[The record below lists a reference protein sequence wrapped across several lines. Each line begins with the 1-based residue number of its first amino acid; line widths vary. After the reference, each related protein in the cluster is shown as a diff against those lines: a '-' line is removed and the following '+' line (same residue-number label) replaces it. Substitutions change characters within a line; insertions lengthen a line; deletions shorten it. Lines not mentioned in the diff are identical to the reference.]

1 MSITPAL
8 SPSESWCVVYIHL
21 HTCTFG
27 YFEDFMAQH
36 LGTSQSSQNLRAS
49 YVYHPHRLPGSARST
64 SLLLPHSASFQ
75 SFGYGSR
82 ARSSGTWTT
91 SSGELGLLNNADE
104 VEDRDVFVQEYNRL
118 AKKHGVRPL
127 VTEDFEA
134 RHRGEVEGCPEKR
147 GWISRLLHPTRR
159 QDTSY
164 ASAAP
169 PLPQIRHK
177 RSVSELA
184 NIIHCKREA
193 PRIMEIQEMVRL
205 GGRSILY
212 LPQEYSPCYLI
223 LPTCIRAT
231 AQYLAQHVATRGLFR
246 VPGSSRVISA
256 LFDYYCHMDNSNA
269 KIAST
274 VRCAT
279 LPMHIQYS
287 THDVASTFKR
297 LLSVLPGGVLGSLS
311 LLDALIAI
319 HSQLNG
325 EPEYP
330 RTKQTKVRARLIA
343 LAIGTVRSQHRR
355 ELICAVF
362 GLLSLI
368 GRAAE
373 IAPREDED
381 SRPLPTGDLMG
392 YSALGI
398 VFGPLLVG
406 DLLDHYTM
414 KVATPAS
421 GMLLFPLSPTR
432 FRKDKRKSFHM
443 DSKGSGPPTVDRIL
457 VANDLTK
464 MLISNW
470 RDVVRQMKSLGT
482 HCQKDASTIDFLPDK
497 QETLHPAQAFNNEAP
512 KDFNEVNGDLDLP
525 RNSLQEPRPRLEPE
539 TPTRGP
545 KARRLKVVRRADS
558 QRLMRKMSVATLSPT
573 KEESL
578 GDDEYSDRQG
588 TRESVIERLQ
598 KLEKTGAQSRGG
610 GTEGGANCRA
620 NPNGQNFRDVDFVG
634 RGASCAASRAASSF
648 GVNESTG
655 KSPRVTSQ
663 VYLESIPP
671 RESSR
676 QASSHDNTRD
686 SLLKSVFPE
695 QIATPA
701 VDSNGRESSKVAP
714 DTQQP
719 QRGDTDGRQTSDI
732 PGPPKRSEGS
742 SMASA
747 STKLLSE
754 GGIRLVQASPVRAA
768 VRPKTDRGPEFVE
781 PVAASK
787 LKLFISHDQGVQCQ
801 ILTEP
806 ERRQSI
812 DSTPE
817 RFYPFPRMSQD
828 APPVT
833 FNKSLLLSNRPG
845 AKKPQKRPVL
855 LLGPRLSKSDEN
867 LTSQTCITL
876 QSPTTEST
884 EPQELAKKGSVR
896 AMAALFELQPGWRES
911 AANIADSR
919 ARSPRRSRH
928 SKSDSAWTQNLDPLA
943 DLIQD
948 DWRMNENNNLQDPSL
963 EGNTPEVS
971 DKDEFL
977 GLPDGDE
984 LKSVP
989 SLGTM
994 VPCPEQ
1000 PPIAQHLNLARP
1012 PSSSSPTVESKPF
1025 SAPETVSTLPLS
1037 RAGSATV
1044 LYSQIGKLQR
1054 QLNAKTEEAAQLR
1067 RQMDVQKDS
1076 DIGTLSEQLRQ
1087 AKRDVAAWKDRAEAA
1102 ERRVKVFE
1110 TFTEKL
1116 REIRDAIAETK
1127 LQKQAG
1133 IPAGVTPLGT
1143 GLGSAGARGGP
1154 DGESATAAA
1163 AAAAKVVES
1172 IRVMQQ
1178 SRDSREEDTWKD
1190 GSQKSVTSAIG
1201 LPKGQER
1208 RQGVARTQ
1216 DGADSQG
1223 SQGEGSVTGE
1233 EHSCECEGG
1242 LCLCELSSCS
1252 SFSRDGLGPFWV
1264 MLEELLRIEEEGRT
1278 GET

>member
-1 MSITPAL
+1 
-8 SPSESWCVVYIHL
+8 
-21 HTCTFG
+21 
-27 YFEDFMAQH
+27 MAQH

-49 YVYHPHRLPGSARST
+49 YAYHPHRLPGSARST

-164 ASAAP
+164 ASVAP
-169 PLPQIRHK
+169 PPPPPPPQIRHK

-231 AQYLAQHVATRGLFR
+231 AQYLAQNVATRGLFR
-246 VPGSSRVISA
+246 VPGSSKVISA

-406 DLLDHYTM
+406 DLLDQYTM
-414 KVATPAS
+414 KVAAPAS

-432 FRKDKRKSFHM
+432 FRKDRRKSFHM

-482 HCQKDASTIDFLPDK
+482 HCRKDASTIDFLPDK
-497 QETLHPAQAFNNEAP
+497 QETLHPAQAFNDEAP
-512 KDFNEVNGDLDLP
+512 KDFNEGNGGLDLP
-525 RNSLQEPRPRLEPE
+525 RNSSQEPKPRLEPG

-610 GTEGGANCRA
+610 GTEGGANCTS
-620 NPNGQNFRDVDFVG
+620 NPNGQNFRDVDFIG
-634 RGASCAASRAASSF
+634 RRTSCAASRAASSF

-676 QASSHDNTRD
+676 QASSHDDTRD
-686 SLLKSVFPE
+686 SLLKSILPE
-695 QIATPA
+695 QITTPA
-701 VDSNGRESSKVAP
+701 LDPDRRESSIVTP
-714 DTQQP
+714 DTQQAQQP
-719 QRGDTDGRQTSDI
+719 QRGDTNGRQASDI

-747 STKLLSE
+747 STKPLSE
-754 GGIRLVQASPVRAA
+754 GGIRLVQASPIRAA
-768 VRPKTDRGPEFVE
+768 VRPKTDRGPEYVE

-817 RFYPFPRMSQD
+817 RFYPFPRMSED

-833 FNKSLLLSNRPG
+833 FDKSLLLSNQPG

-855 LLGPRLSKSDEN
+855 LLGSRLSKSDEN

-948 DWRMNENNNLQDPSL
+948 DWRMNEDKNLQDPSL

-971 DKDEFL
+971 KKDDL
-977 GLPDGDE
+977 YGLSDGDE

-1012 PSSSSPTVESKPF
+1012 PSSSSPTVESKPY
-1025 SAPETVSTLPLS
+1025 SAPEMVSTLPLS

-1133 IPAGVTPLGT
+1133 IPVGVAPLGT
-1143 GLGSAGARGGP
+1143 GLGSAG
-1154 DGESATAAA
+1154 GESAAAA
-1163 AAAAKVVES
+1163 ATAAAAKVVES

-1178 SRDSREEDTWKD
+1178 SRDSREEDARKD
-1190 GSQKSVTSAIG
+1190 GSQESVTSAIG
-1201 LPKGQER
+1201 LPEAEGQER

-1223 SQGEGSVTGE
+1223 SQGSQGEGSVTGEE

-1242 LCLCELSSCS
+1242 LCLCELSSWS
-1252 SFSRDGLGPFWV
+1252 SYSRDGLGPFWV

>member
-1 MSITPAL
+1 
-8 SPSESWCVVYIHL
+8 
-21 HTCTFG
+21 
-27 YFEDFMAQH
+27 MAQH

-104 VEDRDVFVQEYNRL
+104 VEDRHVFVQEYNRL

-164 ASAAP
+164 APVAP
-169 PLPQIRHK
+169 PPPPQIRHK

-231 AQYLAQHVATRGLFR
+231 AQYLAQNVATRGLFR
-246 VPGSSRVISA
+246 VPGSSRIISA

-406 DLLDHYTM
+406 DLLDQYTM
-414 KVATPAS
+414 KVAPPAS

-432 FRKDKRKSFHM
+432 FRKDRRKSFHT
-443 DSKGSGPPTVDRIL
+443 DCKGSGGPPTVDRIL

-482 HCQKDASTIDFLPDK
+482 HCHKDASTIDFLPDK
-497 QETLHPAQAFNNEAP
+497 QETLRPAQAFNNEAP
-512 KDFNEVNGDLDLP
+512 KDFNEGNEGLDLP
-525 RNSLQEPRPRLEPE
+525 RNSSQEPKPRLEPG

-578 GDDEYSDRQG
+578 GDDEYSDRHG
-588 TRESVIERLQ
+588 TRESVIKRLQ
-598 KLEKTGAQSRGG
+598 KLEKTGDQSRGG

-620 NPNGQNFRDVDFVG
+620 KPNGQNFRDVDFVG
-634 RGASCAASRAASSF
+634 RRASCAASRVASSF

-676 QASSHDNTRD
+676 QASSHDDNRD
-686 SLLKSVFPE
+686 SLLKSVLPE
-695 QIATPA
+695 QITTPA
-701 VDSNGRESSKVAP
+701 VDSNRRESSIVAP
-714 DTQQP
+714 DTQQAQQA
-719 QRGDTDGRQTSDI
+719 QRGDTNGRQASDI
-732 PGPPKRSEGS
+732 SSPQKRSEGS
-742 SMASA
+742 SMAST
-747 STKLLSE
+747 STKPLSE
-754 GGIRLVQASPVRAA
+754 GGIRLVQASPVRAPVGAA
-768 VRPKTDRGPEFVE
+768 VRPKTDRGPEYVE

-787 LKLFISHDQGVQCQ
+787 LKLFISHDRGVQCQ

-833 FNKSLLLSNRPG
+833 FDKSLLLSNRPG
-845 AKKPQKRPVL
+845 AKKPHKRPVL

-896 AMAALFELQPGWRES
+896 AMAALFELQPGWQES

-948 DWRMNENNNLQDPSL
+948 ENEDENEGENLQDMSP
-963 EGNTPEVS
+963 EGNTSEVFK
-971 DKDEFL
+971 KDEFF
-977 GLPDGDE
+977 GLSDGDE

-1012 PSSSSPTVESKPF
+1012 PSSSSPTVESKPY
-1025 SAPETVSTLPLS
+1025 SAPEMVSTLPLS

-1044 LYSQIGKLQR
+1044 LYSQIGKLHR

-1133 IPAGVTPLGT
+1133 ISVGVTPLGT
-1143 GLGSAGARGGP
+1143 GLGGQG
-1154 DGESATAAA
+1154 GESAATAAA

-1178 SRDSREEDTWKD
+1178 SREEDARKD
-1190 GSQKSVTSAIG
+1190 GSQRSVASAMG
-1201 LPKGQER
+1201 LPEAEGQER

-1223 SQGEGSVTGE
+1223 SQGEESVTGE
-1233 EHSCECEGG
+1233 EHSCECHCEGG

>member
-1 MSITPAL
+1 
-8 SPSESWCVVYIHL
+8 
-21 HTCTFG
+21 
-27 YFEDFMAQH
+27 
-36 LGTSQSSQNLRAS
+36 
-49 YVYHPHRLPGSARST
+49 
-64 SLLLPHSASFQ
+64 
-75 SFGYGSR
+75 
-82 ARSSGTWTT
+82 
-91 SSGELGLLNNADE
+91 
-104 VEDRDVFVQEYNRL
+104 
-118 AKKHGVRPL
+118 
-127 VTEDFEA
+127 
-134 RHRGEVEGCPEKR
+134 
-147 GWISRLLHPTRR
+147 
-159 QDTSY
+159 
-164 ASAAP
+164 
-169 PLPQIRHK
+169 
-177 RSVSELA
+177 
-184 NIIHCKREA
+184 
-193 PRIMEIQEMVRL
+193 
-205 GGRSILY
+205 
-212 LPQEYSPCYLI
+212 
-223 LPTCIRAT
+223 
-231 AQYLAQHVATRGLFR
+231 
-246 VPGSSRVISA
+246 
-256 LFDYYCHMDNSNA
+256 MDNSNA

-414 KVATPAS
+414 KVVAPAS

-432 FRKDKRKSFHM
+432 FRKDRRKSFHM

-457 VANDLTK
+457 VANDLAK

-482 HCQKDASTIDFLPDK
+482 HCRKDASTINFLPDK

-512 KDFNEVNGDLDLP
+512 KDFNEGNGDLDLP
-525 RNSLQEPRPRLEPE
+525 RNSLQEPRPRFEPE
-539 TPTRGP
+539 TPTCGP

-634 RGASCAASRAASSF
+634 RRASCAASRAASSF
-648 GVNESTG
+648 GVNESMG

-676 QASSHDNTRD
+676 QASSHDDTRD

-695 QIATPA
+695 QIATSA
-701 VDSNGRESSKVAP
+701 VDSNGRESSIVGP
-714 DTQQP
+714 DTQQAQQP
-719 QRGDTDGRQTSDI
+719 QRGDTNGRQTNDI

-742 SMASA
+742 SMA
-747 STKLLSE
+747 SE

-781 PVAASK
+781 PVAASR

-833 FNKSLLLSNRPG
+833 FDKSLLLSNRPG

-896 AMAALFELQPGWRES
+896 AMAALFELQPGWGES
-911 AANIADSR
+911 TANIADSR

-948 DWRMNENNNLQDPSL
+948 DWRMNEKNNLQDPSL

-971 DKDEFL
+971 KKDEFL

-1012 PSSSSPTVESKPF
+1012 PSSSSPTVESKPY
-1025 SAPETVSTLPLS
+1025 SSPEMVSTLPLS

-1116 REIRDAIAETK
+1116 REIRDTIAETK

-1133 IPAGVTPLGT
+1133 IPTGVTPLGT

-1154 DGESATAAA
+1154 DGESAAAAA

-1178 SRDSREEDTWKD
+1178 SRDSREEDARKD
-1190 GSQKSVTSAIG
+1190 GSQKSVTSAKG
-1201 LPKGQER
+1201 LPEGQES

-1223 SQGEGSVTGE
+1223 SQGEGTVTGE

-1264 MLEELLRIEEEGRT
+1264 ILEELLRIEEEGRT
-1278 GET
+1278 GKT

>member
-1 MSITPAL
+1 
-8 SPSESWCVVYIHL
+8 
-21 HTCTFG
+21 
-27 YFEDFMAQH
+27 MAQH

-49 YVYHPHRLPGSARST
+49 YAYHPHRLPASARST
-64 SLLLPHSASFQ
+64 SFLLPHSASFQ

-104 VEDRDVFVQEYNRL
+104 VEDRDVFIQEYNRL

-164 ASAAP
+164 APVAP
-169 PLPQIRHK
+169 PPPPPQIRHK

-231 AQYLAQHVATRGLFR
+231 AQYLAQNVATRGLFR
-246 VPGSSRVISA
+246 VPGSSRVIGA

-392 YSALGI
+392 YGALGI

-406 DLLDHYTM
+406 DLLDQYTM
-414 KVATPAS
+414 KVAAPAS

-432 FRKDKRKSFHM
+432 FRKERRKSFHV
-443 DSKGSGPPTVDRIL
+443 DCKGSGPPPVDRIL

-482 HCQKDASTIDFLPDK
+482 HCRKDASTIDFLPDK
-497 QETLHPAQAFNNEAP
+497 QETLRPAQAFNNEAT
-512 KDFNEVNGDLDLP
+512 KSFDDGNVGTDLP
-525 RNSLQEPRPRLEPE
+525 RNSLQKPRPRLGPE
-539 TPTRGP
+539 TPTRGA

-598 KLEKTGAQSRGG
+598 KLEKMGDQSRSG
-610 GTEGGANCRA
+610 GTEGGANCTS
-620 NPNGQNFRDVDFVG
+620 NPNGQNFRDVDFDG
-634 RGASCAASRAASSF
+634 RRARCAASPF
-648 GVNESTG
+648 EVNESTG
-655 KSPRVTSQ
+655 KLPRVTSQ

-676 QASSHDNTRD
+676 QASSHDDTRD
-686 SLLKSVFPE
+686 SLLKSALPE
-695 QIATPA
+695 PITTPA
-701 VDSNGRESSKVAP
+701 VDPDRRESSIVAL
-714 DTQQP
+714 DTQQA
-719 QRGDTDGRQTSDI
+719 QRGDTNGRQASDI
-732 PGPPKRSEGS
+732 SSPQKRSEGS
-742 SMASA
+742 SMAST
-747 STKLLSE
+747 STKPLSE
-754 GGIRLVQASPVRAA
+754 EGIRLVQASPVRAA
-768 VRPKTDRGPEFVE
+768 ARPKTDRGPEYVE

-817 RFYPFPRMSQD
+817 RFYPISRMSQD
-828 APPVT
+828 AQPVT
-833 FNKSLLLSNRPG
+833 FDKSILLSNRTG

-896 AMAALFELQPGWRES
+896 AMAALFDLQPGWRES

-919 ARSPRRSRH
+919 ARSPRRNRH
-928 SKSDSAWTQNLDPLA
+928 SKSDSAWTENLNPLA

-948 DWRMNENNNLQDPSL
+948 DWRMNEGENLQDLSL

-971 DKDEFL
+971 KKDDFL
-977 GLPDGDE
+977 GLSDGDE

-1012 PSSSSPTVESKPF
+1012 PSSASLTVESKPY
-1025 SAPETVSTLPLS
+1025 SAPEMVSTLPLS

-1044 LYSQIGKLQR
+1044 LYSQIGKLHR

-1133 IPAGVTPLGT
+1133 VAVGVTPLCT
-1143 GLGSAGARGGP
+1143 GLGGP
-1154 DGESATAAA
+1154 GGESAAA

-1178 SRDSREEDTWKD
+1178 SREEDSRND
-1190 GSQKSVTSAIG
+1190 GSQRSVTSAIG
-1201 LPKGQER
+1201 LPEAQER

-1223 SQGEGSVTGE
+1223 EESVTGE
-1233 EHSCECEGG
+1233 GHRCECEGG

-1252 SFSRDGLGPFWV
+1252 SYTCRDGLGPFWV
-1264 MLEELLRIEEEGRT
+1264 MLEELLRIEEEGRR
-1278 GET
+1278 GRLDNWNLEDG

>member
-1 MSITPAL
+1 
-8 SPSESWCVVYIHL
+8 
-21 HTCTFG
+21 
-27 YFEDFMAQH
+27 MAQH

-127 VTEDFEA
+127 VTEEFEA

-159 QDTSY
+159 QDTSH
-164 ASAAP
+164 APVAP
-169 PLPQIRHK
+169 PPPPPPQIRHK

-231 AQYLAQHVATRGLFR
+231 AQYLAQNVATRGLFR
-246 VPGSSRVISA
+246 VPGSSKVISA

-406 DLLDHYTM
+406 DLLDQYTM
-414 KVATPAS
+414 KAAAPAS
-421 GMLLFPLSPTR
+421 GMPLFPLSPTR
-432 FRKDKRKSFHM
+432 FRKDRRKSFHM
-443 DSKGSGPPTVDRIL
+443 DCKGGGPPTVDRIL

-482 HCQKDASTIDFLPDK
+482 HCRKDASTIDFLPDK
-497 QETLHPAQAFNNEAP
+497 QETLHPAQVFNNEAP
-512 KDFNEVNGDLDLP
+512 KEFNEGNGDLDLP
-525 RNSLQEPRPRLEPE
+525 CNSLQEPKPRLEPE

-545 KARRLKVVRRADS
+545 KTRRLKVLRRADS

-598 KLEKTGAQSRGG
+598 KLEKMGGQSHGG
-610 GTEGGANCRA
+610 GTEGGANCRSK
-620 NPNGQNFRDVDFVG
+620 PNGQNFRDVDFVG
-634 RGASCAASRAASSF
+634 RRASCAASRAASSF
-648 GVNESTG
+648 GVKESTG
-655 KSPRVTSQ
+655 KSPRVVSQ

-676 QASSHDNTRD
+676 QASSHEDTRD
-686 SLLKSVFPE
+686 SLSKNVLPE
-695 QIATPA
+695 QITTPA
-701 VDSNGRESSKVAP
+701 VDPNRRESSIVAP
-714 DTQQP
+714 DTKQA
-719 QRGDTDGRQTSDI
+719 QRGDTNGRQASDVSSAQ
-732 PGPPKRSEGS
+732 KRSEGS
-742 SMASA
+742 SMAST
-747 STKLLSE
+747 STKPLSE

-768 VRPKTDRGPEFVE
+768 VRPEKTDRGPEFVE

-833 FNKSLLLSNRPG
+833 FDKSLLLSNRPG

-948 DWRMNENNNLQDPSL
+948 ENEGENLQDLSL
-963 EGNTPEVS
+963 QGNTPEICK
-971 DKDEFL
+971 KDEFF
-977 GLPDGDE
+977 GLSHGSE

-1012 PSSSSPTVESKPF
+1012 PSSSSPTAESKPY
-1025 SAPETVSTLPLS
+1025 SAPEMVSTLPLS

-1044 LYSQIGKLQR
+1044 LYSQIGKLHR

-1133 IPAGVTPLGT
+1133 VAAGVTPLDT
-1143 GLGSAGARGGP
+1143 GLGGQG
-1154 DGESATAAA
+1154 GESAAAA

-1178 SRDSREEDTWKD
+1178 SREEDARKD
-1190 GSQKSVTSAIG
+1190 VSQRSVASAIG
-1201 LPKGQER
+1201 LPEAEGRER

-1216 DGADSQG
+1216 DGADSQD
-1223 SQGEGSVTGE
+1223 SQGEESVTGE
-1233 EHSCECEGG
+1233 EHSCEHHCEGG

-1264 MLEELLRIEEEGRT
+1264 MLEELLRIEEEGRA